1 MAKKQITAK
10 EAILN
15 NQVAKTTRTNWKEI
29 SITALKTEAKMYK
42 IPLYTKM
49 ERKTL
54 IKEIQKARKIRKAE
68 ETKEVT
74 LAAGLATVIVPAAP
88 KKKLNLGRA
97 PSVKILKQYNKVTDA
112 LLKALKGAKRK
123 KHFTYDEVLDLL
135 EKMKL
140 FVSETETETFL
151 HVLAHHG
158 IVDVSVVETFA
169 KEEAEGKRE
178 LEEMMA
184 KESKGEEVKADDEVD
199 WDNFDFDAL
208 DNDITQT
215 DDQMR
220 WYMRW
225 VGVYAEG
232 LLTKDQETILFLSI
246 EKGESE
252 TSSTLEIY
260 EAKRARETL
269 INKNLRLV
277 INLAKRY
284 RNRGLPL
291 ADLISEG
298 NNGLI
303 KAINKFDHT
312 KGFKVS
318 TYATWWIRQSITRAI
333 ADQARTVRIPV
344 HMVETINKLA
354 KVTRDMTQELGRLP
368 SDHELA
374 KAMGEGFTDKK
385 INQIRLINIDPT
397 SLDKSIG
404 SDADSF
410 LYDLVEDEAVDSP
423 FDYASNI
430 EIIQRIN
437 EILPEYLNE
446 REVEILRMRHGLS
459 DSGKIQQRTT
469 LEEIGNKFGV
479 TRERIRQIESK
490 AMKKLKDKA
499 RKDLEHLKVET
510 YG

>member
-1 MAKKQITAK
+1 MAKSTAK
-10 EAILN
+10 ITKTKSN
-15 NQVAKTTRTNWKEI
+15 KQVVKTTRTNWKKMT
-29 SITALKTEAKMYK
+29 ITALKAEAKLHK
-42 IPLYTKM
+42 VKGYTKM
-49 ERKTL
+49 DRESL
-54 IKEIQKARKIRKAE
+54 VKEVKKARRKAKIE
-68 ETKEVT
+68 ITKEVT
-74 LAAGLATVIVPAAP
+74 LAAGLSTTIVPDAP
-88 KKKLNLGRA
+88 KKNIDVTKA
-97 PSVKILKQYNKVTDA
+97 PTVKIQKQYKKVTDA
-112 LLKALKGAKRK
+112 LIKSLKKSKSK
-123 KHFTYDEVLDLL
+123 KYFSYDEVLDLL

-151 HVLAHHG
+151 QVLAHYK
-158 IVDVSVVETFA
+158 IVNINEVETFE
-169 KEEAEGKRE
+169 KEESEGKKEYEKMMKKTVSSESE
-178 LEEMMA
+178 LEE
-184 KESKGEEVKADDEVD
+184 KVD
-199 WDNFDFDAL
+199 WDNFDFDSL
-208 DNDITQT
+208 DNEISQT

-225 VGVYAEG
+225 VGVYGEG

-246 EKGESE
+246 RKAEEEGATAIDVYES
-252 TSSTLEIY
+252 
-260 EAKRARETL
+260 KRARETL

-354 KVTRDMTQELGRLP
+354 KITRDMTQELGRIP
-368 SDHELA
+368 TDEELA
-374 KAMGEGFTDKK
+374 VAMGKGFTDKK
-385 INQIRLINIDPT
+385 INNIRLINIDPT

-430 EIIQRIN
+430 EIIQKIN
-437 EILPEYLNE
+437 EIIPEYLNE
-446 REVEILRMRHGLS
+446 REVDILRMRHGLS
-459 DSGKIQQRTT
+459 DTGKIQTRAT